1 MYNLIIHITFFYD
14 KNQVKFD
21 LWSARVLYLCFMN
34 RSDVLRNIRYTFNLN
49 DDKMIKMCSYK
60 DEVVTRTEIS
70 NWLKKDDHPDFQ
82 EIPDRK
88 LSIFL
93 NSFIEKRRGKQ
104 EGKELA
110 PDKFL
115 NNNIIL
121 RKLKIALEL
130 KTDDMVEIF
139 RYVEIRVSEHE
150 INAFFRKPGQR
161 QYRKCLDQFL
171 RNFLYGI
178 KVKYKG
184 AEV

>member
-1 MYNLIIHITFFYD
+1 
-14 KNQVKFD
+14 
-21 LWSARVLYLCFMN
+21 MN
-34 RSDVLRNIRYTFNLN
+34 NSDVLRNIRYTFNLN
-49 DDKMIKMCSYK
+49 DDKMMQMCTYK
-60 DEVVTRTEIS
+60 DEVATRAEIS
-70 NWLKKDDHPDFQ
+70 SWLKKDEDPDFV

-104 EGKELA
+104 EGRELQ
-110 PDKFL
+110 PDKYL

-130 KTDDMVEIF
+130 KTSDMVEIYK
-139 RYVEIRVSEHE
+139 YVGMRVSEHE
-150 INAFFRKPGQR
+150 INAFFRKPDQR

-171 RNFLYGI
+171 RKFLYGI

-184 AEV
+184 ASPL